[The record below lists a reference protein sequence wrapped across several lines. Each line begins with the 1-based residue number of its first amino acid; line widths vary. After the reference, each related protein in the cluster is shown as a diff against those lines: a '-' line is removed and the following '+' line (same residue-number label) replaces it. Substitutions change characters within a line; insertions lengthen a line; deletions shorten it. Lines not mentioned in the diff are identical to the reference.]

1 MSTQQIILLA
11 AVAAIVVFM
20 YVILPMLKLNVNTGK
35 LFRAL
40 VFLVVII
47 FLGIDFYQKEKYWY
61 FIPLALGCIGFLYM
75 LKTSNPKD

>member
-11 AVAAIVVFM
+11 IVAAIVVFM
-20 YVILPMLKLNVNTGK
+20 YVILPKLNLNVNTGK

-61 FIPLALGCIGFLYM
+61 FIPLALGSIGFLFM
-75 LKTSNPKD
+75 LKNSKEKE